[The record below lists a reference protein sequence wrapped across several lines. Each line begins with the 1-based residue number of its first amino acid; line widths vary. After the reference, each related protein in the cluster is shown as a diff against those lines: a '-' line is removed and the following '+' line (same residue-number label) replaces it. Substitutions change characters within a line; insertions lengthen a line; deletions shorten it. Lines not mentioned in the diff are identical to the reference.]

1 MPAAVRG
8 GPRAQAKPR
17 GKAPQKSAPKSPSR
31 ARSKTAG
38 RPLPSRSAP
47 PAGQGP
53 SPKLILAG
61 AVLLLAMVGAGVLA
75 TGHRAQKIG
84 TAVQTGVDN
93 RFAQAG
99 FRLRKVRIEGASPMA
114 MPDIVR
120 AAGLYKDEPLIGL
133 DLAAVQARVERVGW
147 VKQAHVVRLL
157 PDTLVI
163 SVVQRQQLAVWQHDG
178 KTYVIDGHGQPIPE
192 ADPARFA
199 SLPLVVGF
207 GADKAAPKILPLIAQ
222 RPKLMGRMDALVRVD
237 DRRWDVR
244 LKDGSLIQLP
254 ASGEEQA
261 LIELEQ
267 LDQRSRI
274 LDLGFERID
283 LRNPDMVAVRP
294 REPAPPGQLPA
305 AGA

>member
-17 GKAPQKSAPKSPSR
+17 VKAPQKSPNR

-38 RPLPSRSAP
+38 RPLPSRSAQP
-47 PAGQGP
+47 QFHGP
-53 SPKLILAG
+53 SPKLVLAA
-61 AVLLLAMVGAGVLA
+61 AVLLLAVVGAGVLA
-75 TGHRAQKIG
+75 TGHRAEKVA
-84 TAVQTGVDN
+84 TAVRTGIDGK
-93 RFAQAG
+93 FGQAG
-99 FRLRKVRIEGASPMA
+99 FRLRKVRIEGASQMA
-114 MPDIVR
+114 MADIVR
-120 AAGLYKDEPLIGL
+120 AAGVYKDEPLLGL
-133 DLAAVQARVERVGW
+133 DLAALRDRVERVGW
-147 VKQAHVVRLL
+147 VKEAHVVRLL

-163 SVVQRQQLAVWQHDG
+163 SVVQRRQLAVWQHDG
-178 KTYVIDGHGQPIPE
+178 QTFVIDGHGQPIPE

-199 SLPLVVGF
+199 YLPLVVGE
-207 GADKAAPKILPLIAQ
+207 GADKAAPKILPLLAE
-222 RPKLMGRMDALVRVD
+222 RPKLMGRTDALVRVD
-237 DRRWDVR
+237 DRRWDLR
-244 LKDGSLIQLP
+244 MKDGSIIQLP
-254 ASGEEQA
+254 AAGEEAA

-294 REPAPPGQLPA
+294 REPAPPGQLPV